1 MKKVLSIV
9 AVAALA
15 TLYSCGGSTEATANE
30 ADSTVVA
37 PAEEVAAPVEEASAT
52 EAPATPAEAP
62 AQDRPLTS

>member
-30 ADSTVVA
+30 VDTTTK
-37 PAEEVAAPVEEASAT
+37 VEEQPAPIE
-52 EAPATPAEAP
+52 EAPATSAEAP
-62 AQDRPLTS
+62 ATSAEAAGGGH

>member
-30 ADSTVVA
+30 VDTTAA
-37 PAEEVAAPVEEASAT
+37 PAVNDAPPVEEAPATSA
-52 EAPATPAEAP
+52 EAPATSAEA
-62 AQDRPLTS
+62 AGGGH